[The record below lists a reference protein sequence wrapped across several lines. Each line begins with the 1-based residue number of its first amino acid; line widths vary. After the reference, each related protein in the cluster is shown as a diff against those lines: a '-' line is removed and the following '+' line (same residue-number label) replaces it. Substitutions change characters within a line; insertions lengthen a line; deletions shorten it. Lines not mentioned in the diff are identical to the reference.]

1 MSYTPTIQFELPFKA
16 LKGVFMAKYDS
27 KSLRNLAI
35 VGHGGTGKTSLCESM
50 LFVSGKSERL
60 GRVDDATS
68 VMDFEPE
75 EQKRR
80 GSISS
85 SANFVEWEKHK
96 INMIDTPGDSNFA
109 YDIKCSMSVVENAV
123 VVIDAIGGV
132 EFQTQKV
139 WELADEFKLPRIIF
153 INRLDRERANFDT
166 ALESIKNK
174 LKRKAT
180 PVCLP
185 IGAEDKFNG
194 IVDLISMK
202 AYLFSD
208 NKGAGKAVD
217 IPAEMKDDVKLMR
230 DSMVEDI
237 AESDDELM
245 NKYLETGELS
255 DEELKAGLKK
265 GVSFGSLI
273 PVICGSA
280 LKGIGVS
287 LLLDLAVDAFASPV
301 DRGPVKGKKPK
312 TDDVEER
319 KPAEDAP
326 FSAIVFKTIADPYAG
341 RLTLFRVYS
350 GTLNSDT
357 PVYNSTRKI
366 TEKFGHVFFLEGK
379 NQKQADTLIP
389 GDIAGVAKLKETTTG
404 DTLCN
409 EKTPIIF
416 EKVAVP
422 APIMSFAM
430 EPKSRGDED
439 KIATS
444 IHRLT
449 EEDPTIQFTR
459 NVETK
464 EMILS
469 GMGQVHIEVTIEKMK
484 RKFGVEVNLNTP
496 KVPYKE
502 TIKGKTNVQGK
513 YKKQSGGRGQFGD
526 CWIDIEPL
534 PRGGG
539 FEFHDKIVGGVI
551 PGQYRP
557 AVEKGI
563 VEAAAKG
570 VIAGYPFVDF
580 KINLTFGSYHTVDS
594 SEMAFKIAGSMAF
607 QKGVMDCQPILLEP
621 IVNIEIEIPDEYM
634 GDVIGDLNSR
644 RGRVQGM
651 DAKGTNQIIKG
662 QVPLAEIL
670 KYAPDLR
677 SMTSGRGNFTY
688 THSHYEEV
696 PAFIAEKII
705 AAYKKDKEEEE

>member
-1 MSYTPTIQFELPFKA
+1 
-16 LKGVFMAKYDS
+16 MAKYES
-27 KSLRNLAI
+27 KSLRNLAV
-35 VGHGGTGKTSLCESM
+35 VGHGGTGKTSLCESL

-60 GRVDDATS
+60 GRVDDSTS
-68 VMDFEPE
+68 CMDFEPE

-80 GSISS
+80 VSISS
-85 SANFVEWEKHK
+85 AANFVEWEKHK
-96 INMIDTPGDSNFA
+96 INFIDTPGDSNFA
-109 YDIKCSMSVVENAV
+109 FDIKCSMSVVENAV
-123 VVIDAIGGV
+123 IIVDAVGGV

-139 WELADEFKLPRIIF
+139 WELTDEFKLPRIIF
-153 INRLDRERANFDT
+153 INRLDRERANFNT
-166 ALESIKNK
+166 ALESIKSK
-174 LKRKAT
+174 FKKKVT

-194 IVDLISMK
+194 IVDLIGLK

-208 NKGAGKAVD
+208 NKGIGKAVD
-217 IPAEMKDDVKLMR
+217 IPAEMKDEVKSLR

-245 NKYLETGELS
+245 NKYLEAGELS
-255 DEELKAGLKK
+255 DEELKTGLKK
-265 GVSFGSLI
+265 GVSSGSLI
-273 PVICGSA
+273 PVVCGSSI
-280 LKGIGVS
+280 KGIGIS
-287 LLLDLAVDAFASPV
+287 LLLDLIVSSFASPV

-312 TDDVEER
+312 TDDIEER
-319 KPAEDAP
+319 QPSEDAP

-357 PVYNSTRKI
+357 AVYNSSRKI

-379 NQKQADTLIP
+379 NQKQAEVLIP
-389 GDIAGVAKLKETTTG
+389 GDIAGVAKLKETVTG

-409 EKTPIIF
+409 EKSPIIF
-416 EKVAVP
+416 KKVAVP
-422 APIMSFAM
+422 PPIISYAM
-430 EPKSRGDED
+430 EPKTRGDED
-439 KIATS
+439 KIASS

-449 EEDPTIQFTR
+449 EEDLTIVFSR

-469 GMGQVHIEVTIEKMK
+469 GMGQVHIEVNIEKMK

-496 KVPYKE
+496 KIPYKE

-539 FEFHDKIVGGVI
+539 FVFEDKIVGGVI

-570 VIAGYPFVDF
+570 VIAGYPVVDF
-580 KINLTFGSYHTVDS
+580 KIALTFGSYHTVDS

-621 IVNIEIEIPDEYM
+621 IVNIEIEIPEEYM

-651 DAKGTNQIIKG
+651 DANGSNQIIKG

-696 PAFIAEKII
+696 PAYIAEKII
-705 AAYKKDKEEEE
+705 AESKKDKEE

>member
-1 MSYTPTIQFELPFKA
+1 
-16 LKGVFMAKYDS
+16 MAKYES
-27 KSLRNLAI
+27 KSLRNLAV
-35 VGHGGTGKTSLCESM
+35 VGHGGTGKTSLCESF

-60 GRVDDATS
+60 GRVDDSTS
-68 VMDFEPE
+68 CMDFEPE

-80 GSISS
+80 VSISS
-85 SANFVEWEKHK
+85 AANFVEWEKHK
-96 INMIDTPGDSNFA
+96 INFIDTPGDSNFA
-109 YDIKCSMSVVENAV
+109 FDIKCSMSVVENT
-123 VVIDAIGGV
+123 VVIVDAVGGV

-139 WELADEFKLPRIIF
+139 WELADEFNLPRIIF
-153 INRLDRERANFDT
+153 INRLDRERANFTT
-166 ALESIKNK
+166 ALESIKSK
-174 LKRKAT
+174 FKKKVT

-194 IVDLISMK
+194 IVDLIGMK

-208 NKGAGKAVD
+208 NKGIGKAVD
-217 IPAEMKDDVKLMR
+217 IPAEMKDEVKSLH
-230 DSMVEDI
+230 DSLVEDI
-237 AESDDELM
+237 AEADDELM
-245 NKYLETGELS
+245 NKYLEAGELS
-255 DEELKAGLKK
+255 DEELNTGLKK
-265 GVSFGSLI
+265 GVSSGSLI
-273 PVICGSA
+273 PVVCGSSM
-280 LKGIGVS
+280 KGIGIS
-287 LLLDLAVDAFASPV
+287 LLLDLIVSSFASPV

-312 TDDVEER
+312 TDDIEER
-319 KPAEDAP
+319 QPSEDAP
-326 FSAIVFKTIADPYAG
+326 FSAIVFKTVADPYAG

-350 GTLNSDT
+350 GKLNSDT
-357 PVYNSTRKI
+357 PVYNSSRKI
-366 TEKFGHVFFLEGK
+366 TEKFGHIFFLEGK
-379 NQKQADTLIP
+379 NQKQAEVLIP
-389 GDIAGVAKLKETTTG
+389 GDIAGVAKLKETVTG

-409 EKTPIIF
+409 EKSPIIF

-422 APIMSFAM
+422 PPIMSYAM
-430 EPKSRGDED
+430 EPKTRGDED
-439 KIATS
+439 KIASS

-449 EEDPTIQFTR
+449 EEDPTIVFSR

-469 GMGQVHIEVTIEKMK
+469 GMGQVHIEVNIEKMK

-496 KVPYKE
+496 KIPYKE

-539 FEFHDKIVGGVI
+539 FVFEDKIVGGVI

-563 VEAAAKG
+563 VEAAVKG
-570 VIAGYPFVDF
+570 VIAGYPVVDF
-580 KINLTFGSYHTVDS
+580 KIALTFGSYHTVDS

-621 IVNIEIEIPDEYM
+621 IVNIEIEIPEEYM

-651 DAKGTNQIIKG
+651 DANGSNQIIKG

-696 PAFIAEKII
+696 PAYIAEKII
-705 AAYKKDKEEEE
+705 AESKKDKEE

>member
-1 MSYTPTIQFELPFKA
+1 
-16 LKGVFMAKYDS
+16 MAKYES
-27 KSLRNLAI
+27 KSLRNLAV
-35 VGHGGTGKTSLCESM
+35 VGHGGTGKTSLCESL

-68 VMDFEPE
+68 VMDYEPE

-80 GSISS
+80 VSISS
-85 SANFVEWEKHK
+85 AANFVEWDKHK
-96 INMIDTPGDSNFA
+96 INFLDTPGDSNFA
-109 YDIKCSMSVVENAV
+109 FDIKCSLSIVDNAV
-123 VVIDAIGGV
+123 VVIDAVSGV

-139 WELADEFKLPRIIF
+139 WELADEFSLPRAVF
-153 INRLDRERANFDT
+153 INRMDRERANFSN
-166 ALESIKNK
+166 ALDSIKDK
-174 LKRKAT
+174 FKKKVT
-180 PVCLP
+180 PICLP
-185 IGAEDKFNG
+185 IGAEDKFSG
-194 IVDLISMK
+194 IIDLIAFK

-208 NKGAGKAVD
+208 NKGTKASD
-217 IPAEMKDDVKLMR
+217 IPAEIMEEAKMYR
-230 DSMVEDI
+230 DTMVEDI
-237 AESDDELM
+237 AEADDDLM
-245 NKYLETGELS
+245 NKYLEAGELS
-255 DEELKAGLKK
+255 PEDLKSGLKK
-265 GVSFGSLI
+265 GVSSGNLI
-273 PVICGSA
+273 PLICGSA
-280 LKGIGVS
+280 MKGIGIS
-287 LLLDLAVDAFASPV
+287 LLLDLAVSSFRSPA
-301 DRGPVKGKKPK
+301 DCAPKKGKKPG
-312 TDDVEER
+312 TDTVEER
-319 KPAEDAP
+319 KPDEEAP

-350 GTLNSDT
+350 GKLSPDSS
-357 PVYNSTRKI
+357 VYNSTKKI

-379 NQKQADTLIP
+379 NQKQTDILIT
-389 GDIAGVAKLKETTTG
+389 GDIAGVAKLKETVTG
-404 DTLCN
+404 DTFCL
-409 EKTPIIF
+409 EKSPIIF
-416 EKVAVP
+416 SKVAVP
-422 APIMSFAM
+422 NPIMSFAI
-430 EPKSRGDED
+430 EPKTRGDED
-439 KIATS
+439 KIASS

-449 EEDPTIQFTR
+449 EEDPTIVFSR

-469 GMGQVHIEVTIEKMK
+469 GMGQVHIEVNIEKMK

-534 PRGGG
+534 PRGTG
-539 FEFHDKIVGGVI
+539 FLFEDKIVGGVI

-563 VEAAAKG
+563 VEAAVKG
-570 VIAGYPFVDF
+570 VLAGYPVVDF
-580 KINLTFGSYHTVDS
+580 KIALTFGSYHTVDS

-621 IVNIEIEIPDEYM
+621 IVNIDIEVPDEYM

-644 RGRVQGM
+644 RGRVLGM
-651 DAKGTNQIIKG
+651 DTNGAHQIIKG

-688 THSHYEEV
+688 TESHYEEV
-696 PAFIAEKII
+696 PAYIAEKII
-705 AAYKKDKEEEE
+705 AESKKDKEE

>member
-1 MSYTPTIQFELPFKA
+1 
-16 LKGVFMAKYDS
+16 MAKYES
-27 KSLRNLAI
+27 KSLRNLAV
-35 VGHGGTGKTSLCESM
+35 VGHGSTGKTSLCESI
-50 LFVSGKSERL
+50 LFISGKSERL
-60 GRVDDATS
+60 GRVDDASS

-80 GSISS
+80 SSISS
-85 SANFVEWEKHK
+85 AANFIEWDKHK
-96 INMIDTPGDSNFA
+96 INFIDTPGDSNFT
-109 YDIKCSMSVVENAV
+109 YDIKCSLSVVDNAV
-123 VVIDAIGGV
+123 IVIDAVGGV

-139 WELADEFKLPRIIF
+139 WELADEYDLPRAIF
-153 INRLDRERANFDT
+153 INRMDRERADFKK
-166 ALESIKNK
+166 ALESIKSNFK
-174 LKRKAT
+174 KKVT
-180 PVCLP
+180 PICLP

-194 IVDLISMK
+194 IIDLIAFK
-202 AYLFSD
+202 AYSFAD
-208 NKGAGKAVD
+208 NKGTGKASD
-217 IPAEMKDDVKLMR
+217 IPAEMMEEAKAFHDT
-230 DSMVEDI
+230 MVEDI
-237 AESDDELM
+237 AETDDELM
-245 NKYLETGELS
+245 NKYLEEGELS
-255 DEELKAGLKK
+255 AEELKAGLQK
-265 GVSFGSLI
+265 GVSSGNLI
-273 PVICGSA
+273 PLICGSA
-280 LKGIGVS
+280 IKGIGVS
-287 LLLDLAVDAFASPV
+287 LLLDIAAGSFRSPV
-301 DRGPVKGKKPK
+301 ECPPKKGKIPGAD
-312 TDDVEER
+312 TVEER
-319 KPAEDAP
+319 MPSEDAP

-350 GTLNSDT
+350 GKLNSDT
-357 PVYNSTRKI
+357 GVYNSSKKV

-379 NQKQADTLIP
+379 NQKQAEVLIP
-389 GDIAGVAKLKETTTG
+389 GDIAGVAKLKDTVTG
-404 DTLCN
+404 NTLCA
-409 EKTPIIF
+409 EKSPIIF
-416 EKVAVP
+416 DAVEVP
-422 APIMSFAM
+422 NPIMSFAI
-430 EPKSRGDED
+430 EPKTRGDED
-439 KIATS
+439 KIASS

-449 EEDPTIQFTR
+449 EEDPTIAFTR

-469 GMGQVHIEVTIEKMK
+469 GMGQVHIEVNIEKMK

-539 FEFHDKIVGGVI
+539 FIFEDKIVGGVI

-570 VIAGYPFVDF
+570 VIAGYPVVDF
-580 KINLTFGSYHTVDS
+580 KVALTFGSYHTVDS

-607 QKGVMDCQPILLEP
+607 QKGVEQCQPILLEP
-621 IVNIEIEIPDEYM
+621 IVNINIEVPDEYM

-644 RGRVQGM
+644 RGRVLGM
-651 DAKGTNQIIKG
+651 ESHGSNQVIKG

-688 THSHYEEV
+688 TESHYEEV

-705 AAYKKDKEEEE
+705 AESKKEKEE

>member
-1 MSYTPTIQFELPFKA
+1 
-16 LKGVFMAKYDS
+16 MAKYES

-35 VGHGGTGKTSLCESM
+35 VGHGGTGKTSLCESL

-68 VMDFEPE
+68 CMDFEPE

-80 GSISS
+80 VSISLA
-85 SANFVEWEKHK
+85 ANFVEWEKHK
-96 INMIDTPGDSNFA
+96 INFIDTPGDSNFA
-109 YDIKCSMSVVENAV
+109 YDIKCAMSVVENTIIVVDAV
-123 VVIDAIGGV
+123 GGV

-139 WELADEFKLPRIIF
+139 WELAEEFKLPRVIF
-153 INRLDRERANFDT
+153 INRLDRERANFST
-166 ALESIKNK
+166 ALESIKSK
-174 LKRKAT
+174 FKKKAT

-185 IGAEDKFNG
+185 IGAEDKLNG
-194 IVDLISMK
+194 IVDLIGMK

-208 NKGAGKAVD
+208 NNGAGKATD

-237 AESDDELM
+237 AETDDELM
-245 NKYLETGELS
+245 NKYLEAGELS
-255 DEELKAGLKK
+255 DEELKTGLKK
-265 GVSFGSLI
+265 GVSAGSLI
-273 PVICGSA
+273 PVVCGSSI
-280 LKGIGVS
+280 KGIGIS
-287 LLLDLAVDAFASPV
+287 FLLDLIVDSFASPL
-301 DRGPVKGKKPK
+301 DRGPIKGKKPK
-312 TDDVEER
+312 SDDIEER
-319 KPAEDAP
+319 QPLEDAP

-357 PVYNSTRKI
+357 PVYNSSRKI

-379 NQKQADTLIP
+379 SQKQAEVLIP
-389 GDIAGVAKLKETTTG
+389 GDIAGVAKLKETVTG

-409 EKTPIIF
+409 EKSPIIF

-422 APIMSFAM
+422 PPIISYAM
-430 EPKSRGDED
+430 EPKTRGDED
-439 KIATS
+439 KIASS

-449 EEDPTIQFTR
+449 EEDPTIVYTR

-469 GMGQVHIEVTIEKMK
+469 GMGQVHIEVNIEKMK

-496 KVPYKE
+496 KIPYKE

-539 FEFHDKIVGGVI
+539 FIFEDKIVGGVI

-563 VEAAAKG
+563 VEAAIKG
-570 VIAGYPFVDF
+570 VLAGYPVVDF
-580 KINLTFGSYHTVDS
+580 KIALTFGSYHAVDS

-651 DAKGTNQIIKG
+651 DSNGSNQIIKG
-662 QVPLAEIL
+662 SVPLAEIL

-696 PAFIAEKII
+696 PAYIAEKII
-705 AAYKKDKEEEE
+705 AGYKKDKEEE